1 MKTPPRSSRC
11 SALLAALVMFSA
23 PAWSL
28 ARCPPEFG
36 PKSPLVNAAGW
47 VVVALGVVLG
57 SLLFAVAVQRSR
69 GVRWF
74 FRAAV
79 IVLGFAGM
87 AGVSAGGLVLAV
99 AFFFMRC

>member
-1 MKTPPRSSRC
+1 
-11 SALLAALVMFSA
+11 MFSA

-28 ARCPPEFG
+28 TRCPPEFG

-57 SLLFAVAVQRSR
+57 SLLFAVVVQRSR

>member
-1 MKTPPRSSRC
+1 MKTPLRSSRC
-11 SALLAALVMFSA
+11 NALLAALVMFSA
-23 PAWSL
+23 PAWSMT
-28 ARCPPEFG
+28 RCPPEFG
-36 PKSPLVNAAGW
+36 PKSPMVNAAGW

-57 SLLFAVAVQRSR
+57 SLLFAVVVQRSR

-87 AGVSAGGLVLAV
+87 AVVSAGGLVLAV